1 MQNVLES
8 LLAAFRQTAA
18 SLPDSRHGRNKRYS
32 LPDAASCAFSLFFL
46 QSPSF
51 LHFQRRMQQQTSRS
65 NCQTLFGIESIPC
78 DNQIRNLLDG
88 VAPDSFRNLFPLCL
102 DTLRDEGALEPF
114 LRLGGRLLVAL
125 DGIQIHCSD
134 SIRCRQ
140 CSTRHV
146 GSDKTEQYFHTM
158 LSASV
163 VADGHSRVLPLMGEF
178 VQPQQDPAAGRPELS
193 EQIRKQDCERNAA
206 QRWIPD
212 HSDELRPYRP
222 VLLGDDLYCCQS
234 VCHTVLDA
242 GADFVFVCKPNSHKR
257 LYELLHDQ
265 FMRSTGWLKTRNRK
279 KQVERHRFRWMNGVA
294 VRDSDDAVE
303 GAWIEYAI
311 ERKGKR
317 TYTNTFFTSL
327 EVTADNVAAI
337 ARAGRA
343 RWKIENEGF
352 NCLARHGYNLKRNF
366 GHGSDGLANLLATL
380 NLFAFALHAVLDCV
394 CDLWRQCRGRTGTRR
409 AFFEK
414 LRVLTEYFCF
424 PHWTALF
431 ETMLKQRPPPGLPLE
446 AVSESP

>member
-1 MQNVLES
+1 MQSVLES

-18 SLPDSRHGRNKRYS
+18 SLPDSRPGRNKRYS
-32 LPDAASCAFSLFFL
+32 LPDAAACAFSLFFL

-51 LHFQRRMQQQTSRS
+51 LHFQRRMQEQTSRS

-88 VAPDSFRNLFPLCL
+88 VAPDSFRDLFPLCL

-134 SIRCRQ
+134 SIRCSQ

-146 GSDKTEQYFHTM
+146 GSGKTEQYFHTM

-193 EQIRKQDCERNAA
+193 EEARKQDCERNAA
-206 QRWIPD
+206 KRWIPD

-234 VCHTVLDA
+234 VCRAVLDA

-257 LYELLHDQ
+257 
-265 FMRSTGWLKTRNRK
+265 
-279 KQVERHRFRWMNGVA
+279 
-294 VRDSDDAVE
+294 
-303 GAWIEYAI
+303 
-311 ERKGKR
+311 
-317 TYTNTFFTSL
+317 
-327 EVTADNVAAI
+327 
-337 ARAGRA
+337 
-343 RWKIENEGF
+343 
-352 NCLARHGYNLKRNF
+352 
-366 GHGSDGLANLLATL
+366 
-380 NLFAFALHAVLDCV
+380 
-394 CDLWRQCRGRTGTRR
+394 
-409 AFFEK
+409 
-414 LRVLTEYFCF
+414 
-424 PHWTALF
+424 
-431 ETMLKQRPPPGLPLE
+431 
-446 AVSESP
+446 